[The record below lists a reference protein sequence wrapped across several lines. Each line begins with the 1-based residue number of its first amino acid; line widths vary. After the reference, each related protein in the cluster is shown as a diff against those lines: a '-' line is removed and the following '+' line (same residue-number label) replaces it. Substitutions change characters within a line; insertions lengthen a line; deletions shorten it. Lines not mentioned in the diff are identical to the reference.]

1 VPSVRIWFRK
11 QLRVD
16 HLNFRQF
23 EMLKLGTV
31 GLAAVKN
38 RLAAGLGPTDAPAK
52 PLSKRDAIYKSK
64 RLRRRAV
71 RDLTLTGS
79 MLGNLS
85 VRTVSERAAKAA
97 LTSRK
102 ERIKDAAPGAYALLF
117 VRAAAFPEPPAR
129 GDEVTVGGS
138 VYKVVDLEAD
148 TEGGL
153 RLVLHF
159 SRAW

>member
-1 VPSVRIWFRK
+1 MPSVRIWFKR

-23 EMLKLGTV
+23 QMLKLGTV

-52 PLSKRDAIYKSK
+52 PLTKRYAIYKAK

-71 RDLTLTGS
+71 RDLSLTGS
-79 MLGNLS
+79 MLRNLS

-97 LTSRK
+97 LTSRQ
-102 ERIKDAAPGAYALLF
+102 ERIKGLANLRREPWLVFSSAN
-117 VRAAAFPEPPAR
+117 RAA
-129 GDEVTVGGS
+129 V
-138 VYKVVDLEAD
+138 LEAARRILREI
-148 TEGGL
+148 TP
-153 RLVLHF
+153 RLVLERF
-159 SRAW
+159 LGGKQS

>member
-1 VPSVRIWFRK
+1 VPSVRIWFRR

-16 HLNFRQF
+16 HLNFRQL

-38 RLAAGLGPTDAPAK
+38 RLAAGLGPTDGPAK
-52 PLSKRDAIYKSK
+52 PLTKRYAIYKSK

-71 RDLTLTGS
+71 RDLSLTGS

-102 ERIKDAAPGAYALLF
+102 ERIKGLVNMRREPWLVF
-117 VRAAAFPEPPAR
+117 SPRNRAA
-129 GDEVTVGGS
+129 V
-138 VYKVVDLEAD
+138 LEAARRLLREI
-148 TEGGL
+148 TPRLIVERFLGG
-153 RLVLHF
+153 RQE
-159 SRAW
+159 

>member
-11 QLRVD
+11 QIRVD

-23 EMLKLGTV
+23 QMLKLGTV

-52 PLSKRDAIYKSK
+52 PLTKRYAIYKSK

-71 RDLTLTGS
+71 RDLSLTGR
-79 MLGNLS
+79 MLGNIS

-97 LTSRK
+97 LTSRQ
-102 ERIKDAAPGAYALLF
+102 ERIKGLANM
-117 VRAAAFPEPPAR
+117 RREPWLVFSPRNKA
-129 GDEVTVGGS
+129 TV
-138 VYKVVDLEAD
+138 LEAARRMLREM
-148 TEGGL
+148 TPRLLVERALGGKQ
-153 RLVLHF
+153 R
-159 SRAW
+159 

>member
-1 VPSVRIWFRK
+1 MPSVRIWFRK

-52 PLSKRDAIYKSK
+52 PLTKRYAIYKSR

-102 ERIKDAAPGAYALLF
+102 ERIKGLANLRREPWLVFSPRNQAAVVEAARRMLREMTPRLLVERAL
-117 VRAAAFPEPPAR
+117 
-129 GDEVTVGGS
+129 GG
-138 VYKVVDLEAD
+138 
-148 TEGGL
+148 
-153 RLVLHF
+153 RQ
-159 SRAW
+159 R

>member
-1 VPSVRIWFRK
+1 VPSVRIWFRR

-16 HLNFRQF
+16 HLNFRQL

-38 RLAAGLGPTDAPAK
+38 RLAAGLGPTDGPAK
-52 PLSKRDAIYKSK
+52 PLTKRYAIYKSK

-71 RDLTLTGS
+71 RDLSLTGS

-102 ERIKDAAPGAYALLF
+102 ERIKGLVNMRREPWLVF
-117 VRAAAFPEPPAR
+117 SPRNRAAVLQAAR
-129 GDEVTVGGS
+129 RLLREITPRLIVERLLGGRQS
-138 VYKVVDLEAD
+138 
-148 TEGGL
+148 
-153 RLVLHF
+153 
-159 SRAW
+159 

>member
-16 HLNFRQF
+16 HLNFRQL
-23 EMLKLGTV
+23 EMLKLGAV

-52 PLSKRDAIYKSK
+52 PLTKPYAIYKAK

-71 RDLTLTGS
+71 RDLSLTGN
-79 MLGNLS
+79 MLRNLS

-102 ERIKDAAPGAYALLF
+102 ERVKGLANMRREPWLVF
-117 VRAAAFPEPPAR
+117 SPRNRAAVIEAAR
-129 GDEVTVGGS
+129 RLLREITP
-138 VYKVVDLEAD
+138 
-148 TEGGL
+148 
-153 RLVLHF
+153 RLVVERLLGGRQ
-159 SRAW
+159 S

>member
-1 VPSVRIWFRK
+1 MPSVRIWFRR

-16 HLNFRQF
+16 HLNFRQL

-38 RLAAGLGPTDAPAK
+38 RLAAGLGPTDGPAK
-52 PLSKRDAIYKSK
+52 PLTKRYAIYKSK

-71 RDLTLTGS
+71 RDLSLTGS

-102 ERIKDAAPGAYALLF
+102 ERIKGLVNMRREPWLVF
-117 VRAAAFPEPPAR
+117 SPRNRAA
-129 GDEVTVGGS
+129 V
-138 VYKVVDLEAD
+138 LEAARRLLREI
-148 TEGGL
+148 TPRLIVERFLGG
-153 RLVLHF
+153 RQE
-159 SRAW
+159 

>member
-16 HLNFRQF
+16 RLNFRQF
-23 EMLKLGTV
+23 QMLKLGTV
-31 GLAAVKN
+31 GLAAVRN

-52 PLSKRDAIYKSK
+52 PLTKRYAIYKSK

-71 RDLTLTGS
+71 RDLSLTGS

-85 VRTVSERAAKAA
+85 VRTVSECAAKAA

-102 ERIKDAAPGAYALLF
+102 ERIKGLANMRREPWLVF
-117 VRAAAFPEPPAR
+117 SPRNRAA
-129 GDEVTVGGS
+129 V
-138 VYKVVDLEAD
+138 LEAARRILREI
-148 TEGGL
+148 TPRLALERFLGG
-153 RLVLHF
+153 RQ
-159 SRAW
+159 S

>member
-1 VPSVRIWFRK
+1 MPSVRIWFRK

-23 EMLKLGTV
+23 QMLKLGTV

-38 RLAAGLGPTDAPAK
+38 RLAAGLGPSDAPAK
-52 PLSKRDAIYKSK
+52 PLTKRYAIYKAK

-71 RDLTLTGS
+71 RDLSLTGS

-102 ERIKDAAPGAYALLF
+102 ERIKGLVNMRREPWLVFSPAN
-117 VRAAAFPEPPAR
+117 RAAAIEAAR
-129 GDEVTVGGS
+129 RILCEMTP
-138 VYKVVDLEAD
+138 
-148 TEGGL
+148 
-153 RLVLHF
+153 RLIVERFLGA
-159 SRAW
+159 SQS